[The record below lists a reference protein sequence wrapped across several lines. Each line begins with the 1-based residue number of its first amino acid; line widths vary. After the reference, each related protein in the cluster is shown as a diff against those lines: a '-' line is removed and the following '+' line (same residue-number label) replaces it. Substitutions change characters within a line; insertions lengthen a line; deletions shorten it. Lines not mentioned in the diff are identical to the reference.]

1 MDSTMLEARPIIPLI
16 NSGVNSI
23 HLIQLSQ
30 RISRDKK
37 ISRSKSITL
46 RVRQNNSKQKPEK
59 LKPKSKRS
67 ENQETESKMKLL
79 PQLKQLRMKESRK
92 RPTLESMMLKQHLKH
107 SRTLLLIGK
116 DKPSMKPR
124 TQINLLKLIKLSM
137 TSPLKSITKQ
147 ELEITL
153 RENLLELMPP
163 PRRQLKLKLKHRQ
176 WMHSS
181 KNTIDSSKRLI
192 QFR

>member
-46 RVRQNNSKQKPEK
+46 RVRQSNSKQKPEK
-59 LKPKSKRS
+59 LKPRSKRS

-92 RPTLESMMLKQHLKH
+92 RPTLESMMLKQHLQH

>member
-1 MDSTMLEARPIIPLI
+1 
-16 NSGVNSI
+16 
-23 HLIQLSQ
+23 
-30 RISRDKK
+30 
-37 ISRSKSITL
+37 
-46 RVRQNNSKQKPEK
+46 
-59 LKPKSKRS
+59 
-67 ENQETESKMKLL
+67 MKLL

-124 TQINLLKLIKLSM
+124 TQINLLKFLKLSM